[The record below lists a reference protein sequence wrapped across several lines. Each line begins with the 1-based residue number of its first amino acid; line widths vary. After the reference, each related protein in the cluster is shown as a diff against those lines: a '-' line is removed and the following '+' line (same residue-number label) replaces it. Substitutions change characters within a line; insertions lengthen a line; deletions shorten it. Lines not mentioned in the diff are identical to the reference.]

1 MTVEKSFEKLF
12 ENLKTVVEIT
22 TLRKELVKRVTNEL
36 KQRDIKWA
44 TKFATAVL
52 KTARYSKKEIQDCA
66 AICDLFTKTYLANVE
81 TFDKSTDPYE
91 LWKVGE
97 LFFTRKDNDKDMLK
111 ISDILLSQSEIPST
125 VYIVTVSEGKLV
137 AEKVNTHKFI
147 CDHGELDR
155 PIPTIVMKKKEQ
167 TTVKQVEE
175 FRAEQPYITHRPV
188 EGEAFGHTGY
198 YNYAEAIR
206 NLNAIATGV
215 EPDSLA
221 KSIVATENAREIFC
235 HITGQPFTTF
245 TKLST
250 DVIVIDRSDLP
261 SKVKVLVEHLSNIF
275 ELSKINVDP
284 LLLSYSL
291 YQYYDKP
298 DNNYIDIL
306 NTIHTI
312 VEAAN
317 DLQKKGDLK

>member
-1 MTVEKSFEKLF
+1 MTDGKPFDNFIEKM
-12 ENLKTVVEIT
+12 TTYIEIV
-22 TLRKELVKRVTNEL
+22 TLRKELTRRVLSEL

-44 TKFATAVL
+44 TKFANAVL
-52 KTARYSKKEIQDCA
+52 GREAHSYSEKEVQDCD
-66 AICDLFTKTYLANVE
+66 AICDLFTKTYVSNMGI
-81 TFDKSTDPYE
+81 FDSPITPYDLWKAGE
-91 LWKVGE
+91 LWFV
-97 LFFTRKDNDKDMLK
+97 RKGNVNDMQNLTDKFLSNKTMPT
-111 ISDILLSQSEIPST
+111 DIYLI
-125 VYIVTVSEGKLV
+125 TVSEGELV
-137 AEKVNTHKFI
+137 AEKVSALKLVRT
-147 CDHGELDR
+147 
-155 PIPTIVMKKKEQ
+155 TIKKDS
-167 TTVKQVEE
+167 TAKQVEE

-188 EGEAFGHTGY
+188 EGETFGYTGY

-275 ELSKINVDP
+275 ELSKINIDP

-291 YQYYDKP
+291 CQYYDKP

-317 DLQKKGDLK
+317 DLQKKGELK

>member
-1 MTVEKSFEKLF
+1 MGIFDSP
-12 ENLKTVVEIT
+12 IT
-22 TLRKELVKRVTNEL
+22 
-36 KQRDIKWA
+36 
-44 TKFATAVL
+44 
-52 KTARYSKKEIQDCA
+52 
-66 AICDLFTKTYLANVE
+66 
-81 TFDKSTDPYE
+81 PYD
-91 LWKVGE
+91 LWKAGE
-97 LFFTRKDNDKDMLK
+97 LFFIRKGNDNDEQKV
-111 ISDILLSQSEIPST
+111 SDIILSNRTTPST
-125 VYIVTVSEGKLV
+125 MYIVTVSEGTLV
-137 AEKVNTHKFI
+137 ATKVNTLAFI
-147 CDHGELDR
+147 RKRTELVK
-155 PIPTIVMKKKEQ
+155 PISTIVNKK
-167 TTVKQVEE
+167 VADI
-175 FRAEQPYITHRPV
+175 RSEQPYITHRPV
-188 EGEAFGHTGY
+188 EGETFGHTGY

>member
-1 MTVEKSFEKLF
+1 MSYETLFKKLEAAF
-12 ENLKTVVEIT
+12 GSKL
-22 TLRKELVKRVTNEL
+22 LRQELLGRVLHEL
-36 KQRDIKWA
+36 DYRNIKGV

-52 KTARYSKKEIQDCA
+52 ADESYTEKEERDGNA
-66 AICDLFTKTYLANVE
+66 FCDLFTKTYLSNFK
-81 TFDKSTDPYE
+81 TFDNPIDPYE
-91 LWKVGE
+91 LWKAGE

-125 VYIVTVSEGKLV
+125 VYIVTVSEGTLV

-147 CDHGELDR
+147 CEHGELNK
-155 PIPTIVMKKKEQ
+155 PIPTIVTKKDDDDIVPK
-167 TTVKQVEE
+167 
-175 FRAEQPYITHRPV
+175 QPYINHRPI
-188 EGEAFGHTGY
+188 EGETFGHTGY
-198 YNYAEAIR
+198 YNYDEAIR

-235 HITGQPFTTF
+235 YITGQPFTTF
-245 TKLST
+245 TKLT
-250 DVIVIDRSDLP
+250 TNVTVIDRSDLP
-261 SKVKVLVEHLSNIF
+261 SSVKVLVEHLSNIF

-298 DNNYIDIL
+298 DNNEIDVL
-306 NTIHTI
+306 NTIHTV
-312 VEAAN
+312 VESAN
-317 DLQKKGDLK
+317 DLQKKRGLK